1 MCTKAKLT
9 SIATKTKKRASDSS
23 AIRPIDDRPIDGGRS
38 IAVPTYSREP
48 QAEPKEVDVGNLSV
62 EDLQL
67 LKEQDPFLYYSIP
80 GVRRAELHSQEVDM
94 SKLLVDDRS
103 GRESSATSSTK
114 VKRCTRLSFECHT
127 DVLLEDFFLG
137 ELEET
142 YDEKEMER
150 LDLELLKMFGL

>member
-1 MCTKAKLT
+1 MCNKAKMT
-9 SIATKTKKRASDSS
+9 IATKECASDSS
-23 AIRPIDDRPIDGGRS
+23 ATRSVDDRPIDDNRH
-38 IAVPTYSREP
+38 IVVPTYSQEP
-48 QAEPKEVDVGNLSV
+48 ETEPKEVDVGNLSI
-62 EDLQL
+62 EDLQS

-103 GRESSATSSTK
+103 GRGSSATSSSTK

-150 LDLELLKMFGL
+150 LDLELLKIFGL

>member
-1 MCTKAKLT
+1 MT
-9 SIATKTKKRASDSS
+9 IATKKCASDSS
-23 AIRPIDDRPIDGGRS
+23 AIRSVDNRPIDGGRS

-48 QAEPKEVDVGNLSV
+48 QTEPKEVDVGNLSV

-94 SKLLVDDRS
+94 SKQLLVDDRS

-114 VKRCTRLSFECHT
+114 VKRCTRLSFECHM

-142 YDEKEMER
+142 YDDKEMER

>member
-1 MCTKAKLT
+1 MT
-9 SIATKTKKRASDSS
+9 IATKKCASDSS
-23 AIRPIDDRPIDGGRS
+23 AIRPVDDRPIDGGRS

-137 ELEET
+137 ELGET

-150 LDLELLKMFGL
+150 IELGLIEFSEMYGL